1 MQYDIKHE
9 QAAYRWVSVI
19 YNSTQT
25 NHTFRNMH
33 TDLND
38 KKKIKK
44 EKKKISY
51 ELTLSRSM
59 PEVVKYNCISL

>member
-59 PEVVKYNCISL
+59 PEVVKYNCFSL